1 MDVELNATYITL
13 DGFMQLQKYRYLYFV
28 IMFSIYILILCCNST
43 ISFLIMFQKSLHEPM
58 YIFIAALLLNSVL
71 FSIIFYPKILFD
83 LLSER
88 QIISIPACFFQ
99 SFMFYTLSASEFLLL
114 TVMAFDRYVS
124 ICKPL
129 QYPVIMS
136 KRTVSVLLSLAWIMP
151 VFYISVFKMA
161 LMISNS
167 KLCGFILKGIICKC
181 PIYKLLCGRSVILDI
196 LPTIIFVNVAFFPVI
211 LILFSYTRLIM
222 ITYRSS
228 KEVRRKAAQTCLPH
242 LIILISFLCLVASDV
257 TVNTLA
263 SGFSKTENFITS
275 LQILIYPP
283 LFNPIIYGLKMKE
296 ITKHL
301 KRLLCRVKIKVL
313 E

>member
-1 MDVELNATYITL
+1 MGRRVKRGYVRLLRLETGKEDV
-13 DGFMQLQKYRYLYFV
+13 QLLGRRAV
-28 IMFSIYILILCCNST
+28 NFSSPK
-43 ISFLIMFQKSLHEPM
+43 KSLHEPM

-71 FSIIFYPKILFD
+71 FSTIVYPKLLID

-99 SFMFYTLSASEFLLL
+99 SFVFYTLGASEFLLL

-136 KRTVSVLLSLAWIMP
+136 RRTVSVLLSVAWIIP
-151 VFYISVFKMA
+151 TFHFIVFNIA
-161 LMISNS
+161 LMIFNS
-167 KLCGFILKGIICKC
+167 KLCSFIIKEIFCKGPLYNLLCVHSVVLDIMPTFILI
-181 PIYKLLCGRSVILDI
+181 
-196 LPTIIFVNVAFFPVI
+196 NVALLPVL
-211 LILFSYTRLIM
+211 LIIFSYTRIIM

-242 LIILISFLCLVASDV
+242 LIVLMSFSCLAASD
-257 TVNTLA
+257 N
-263 SGFSKTENFITS
+263 
-275 LQILIYPP
+275 
-283 LFNPIIYGLKMKE
+283 
-296 ITKHL
+296 
-301 KRLLCRVKIKVL
+301 KINGVCD